1 MPRSRRSTGRAL
13 IAGAAALAALLAG
26 CSAPASTGQ
35 ATADVTGEV
44 AEGLRP
50 YYEQQVHWKRCEG
63 RFECADIEVPMDY
76 ADPGGKRIKIAAI
89 RTTGGSQ
96 GSILVNPG
104 GPGASGYDFV
114 RDGVDVMTTDKLRG
128 SYSIVGFDPRGIKR
142 SAPVTCLTDK
152 EQDAA
157 REESYDIDSD
167 QGIAQAVKDAT
178 ELGAKCAEKTG
189 PVLGHVDT
197 LSATKDLDILRA
209 ALGQAKLDYLGWSYG
224 TFLGAQYAELF
235 PERVGRLVLDGA
247 LDPAL
252 DSQAVTL
259 GQAKGFEQALRSYVE
274 SCLAGSGCPLSGSAD
289 EAVAQVRDLIRSVE
303 ASPLTAQDGRLVPV
317 NTFVSGLITPL
328 YDEAN
333 WPALTLALTSA
344 LQGDPT
350 QMLWLADQNAQR
362 DPDGHYTGNT
372 TFAFTAVNCLDYPM
386 ASDLPTMRKEAA
398 ELEQASPTFGR
409 YLAYGG
415 TTCENWPYKPV
426 RKPAP
431 VKAEGA
437 APIVVI
443 GTTGDPATPY
453 AWAESLADQL
463 SSASLVTFKGE
474 GHTAYRS
481 GANSCIKDAVDNYF
495 VDGKVPAD
503 GTKC

>member
-1 MPRSRRSTGRAL
+1 MPRSRRTTGRAL

-26 CSAPASTGQ
+26 CSAPATGEQ
-35 ATADVTGEV
+35 GTADVSGGV
-44 AEGLRP
+44 AEELRP
-50 YYEQQVHWKRCEG
+50 YYDQQVDWKRCEG
-63 RFECADIEVPMDY
+63 RFECADVEVPMDY

-96 GSILVNPG
+96 GSILINPG

-114 RDGVDVMTTDKLRG
+114 RDGVDIMTTDKLRG
-128 SYSIVGFDPRGIKR
+128 SYNIVGFDPRGVER

-152 EQDAA
+152 EQDAS
-157 REESYDIDSD
+157 RETSYDIDTD
-167 QGIAQAVKDAT
+167 EGIAQAVKDGT

-197 LSATKDLDILRA
+197 LSATKDMDILRA
-209 ALGQAKLDYLGWSYG
+209 ALGQTKLNYLGWSYG
-224 TFLGAQYAELF
+224 TFLGSQYAELF

-247 LDPAL
+247 LDPSL

-289 EAVAQVRDLIRSVE
+289 EAMGQIRDLIRSVE
-303 ASPLTAQDGRLVPV
+303 DSPLTAQDGRLVPV
-317 NTFVSGLITPL
+317 TTFVTGLITPL
-328 YDEAN
+328 YNDQN

-344 LQGDPT
+344 LRGDPT
-350 QMLWLADQNAQR
+350 QMLWLADNNAQR
-362 DPDGHYTGNT
+362 DENGHYTGNT
-372 TFAFTAVNCLDYPM
+372 SFAFTAVNCLDYPM

-398 ELEQASPTFGR
+398 ELEKASPTFGR

-415 TTCENWPYKPV
+415 TTCGHWPYQAV
-426 RKPAP
+426 REPAP
-431 VKAEGA
+431 AKAEGA

-453 AWAESLADQL
+453 AWAESLADEL
-463 SSASLVTFKGE
+463 SSASLVTFQGE
-474 GHTAYRS
+474 GHTAYPR
-481 GANSCIKDAVDNYF
+481 GNGCIQEAVDSYF

>member
-1 MPRSRRSTGRAL
+1 MPRTRRTTGRAL

-26 CSAPASTGQ
+26 CSAPAPAEQ
-35 ATADVTGEV
+35 ATADVSGGV
-44 AEGLRP
+44 AEELRP
-50 YYEQQVHWKRCEG
+50 YYDQQVDWKRCEG
-63 RFECADIEVPMDY
+63 RFECADVRVPMDY
-76 ADPGGKRIKIAAI
+76 SDPSGKRIKIAAI

-96 GSILVNPG
+96 GSILINPG

-114 RDGVDVMTTDKLRG
+114 RDGVDFMTTDKLRG
-128 SYSIVGFDPRGIKR
+128 SYSIVGFDPRGVGR

-157 REESYDIDSD
+157 RETSYDIDTD
-167 QGIAQAVKDAT
+167 EGIAQAAKDGT
-178 ELGAKCAEKTG
+178 ELGQKCAEKTG

-197 LSATKDLDILRA
+197 LSATKDMDILRA
-209 ALGQAKLDYLGWSYG
+209 ALGQAKLNYLGWSYG
-224 TFLGAQYAELF
+224 TFLGAQYADLF
-235 PERVGRLVLDGA
+235 PQRVGHLVLDGA
-247 LDPAL
+247 LDPSL
-252 DSQAVTL
+252 DSQALTL

-274 SCLAGSGCPLSGSAD
+274 SCLAGSDCPLSGSVD
-289 EAVAQVRDLIRSVE
+289 EAMGQIRDLVRSVE
-303 ASPLTAQDGRLVPV
+303 DSPLTAQDGRLVPV
-317 NTFVSGLITPL
+317 TTFVTGLITPL
-328 YDEAN
+328 YDDQN
-333 WPALTLALTSA
+333 WPALTAALDSA

-350 QMLWLADQNAQR
+350 RMLRLADANAQR
-362 DPDGHYTGNT
+362 DESGHYTGNT
-372 TFAFTAVNCLDYPM
+372 TFAFTAVNCLDYPT

-398 ELEQASPTFGR
+398 ELEKASPTFGR
-409 YLAYGG
+409 YLAYSG
-415 TTCENWPYKPV
+415 TTCGHWPYKAV
-426 RKPAP
+426 RQPAP

-453 AWAESLADQL
+453 AWAESLADEL

-474 GHTAYRS
+474 GHTAYPR
-481 GANSCIKDAVDNYF
+481 GNGCIQDVVDSYF